1 MRRSKDTR
9 QQEIQENAILGD
21 SVNMLPYLKPVK
33 RGQESWM
40 ISMIVM
46 DEEWG
51 TLFSRKE
58 QHSCTQQHKDR
69 TQRAWV

>member
-46 DEEWG
+46 DEE
-51 TLFSRKE
+51 
-58 QHSCTQQHKDR
+58 
-69 TQRAWV
+69 